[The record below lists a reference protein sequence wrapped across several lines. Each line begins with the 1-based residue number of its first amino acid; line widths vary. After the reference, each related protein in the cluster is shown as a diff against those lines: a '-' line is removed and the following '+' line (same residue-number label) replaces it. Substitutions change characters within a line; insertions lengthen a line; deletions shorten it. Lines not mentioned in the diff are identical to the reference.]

1 MFNAISGI
9 TYTPPVYN
17 PQSDYMQFFNNAIS
31 AGYSPEEA
39 REIAKKKVKEK
50 QDKKKEK
57 DRKVEDPNKTNKTK
71 QSIDRRI

>member
-31 AGYSPEEA
+31 AGYAPEEA

-50 QDKKKEK
+50 QDKKK
-57 DRKVEDPNKTNKTK
+57 DRKVEDPNKTNKMK
-71 QSIDRRI
+71 QNIDRRV